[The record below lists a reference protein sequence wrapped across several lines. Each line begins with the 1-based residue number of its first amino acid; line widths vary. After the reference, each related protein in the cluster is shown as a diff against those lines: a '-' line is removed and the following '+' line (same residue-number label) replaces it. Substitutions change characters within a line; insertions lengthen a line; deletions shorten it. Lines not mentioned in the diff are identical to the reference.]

1 MSNSTD
7 KPPMTP
13 STNRPAGNFFV
24 LDTSVI
30 SDGRITE
37 ELRDGRF
44 RGATFIVPEAAV
56 AELESQ
62 AESGQETGYAGL
74 NELKQLQSASWEGT
88 IDLAYRG
95 ERPHHMA
102 LRSFD
107 KAHIDAMIRQLAEAE
122 GATLLTSD
130 RVQSLVCEARGV
142 PVYSFEASG
151 MSADRIDSLTLM
163 TFFDET
169 TMSVH
174 LRAHTRPRA
183 KRGTPGDMD
192 IVPVRE
198 EVLSEREVTTVAREI
213 VEAAKQHP
221 DGFIEM
227 DSGGSTVVQLDKLRI
242 AIARPP
248 FSDAV
253 EITAVRPVAHTQ
265 LDDYAYADLLK
276 ERMSQRYRGVL
287 VAGSPGAGKSTFV
300 QAAADYL
307 ESAGWVIK
315 TMEKPR
321 DLVVSDEITQ
331 YTALEGDMANTAD
344 VLLLVRPDYTIFD
357 EMRRTADFQVFAD
370 MRLAGVGMVGVVHAT
385 RGIDALQRL
394 IGRVELGMIPQV
406 VDTVVFIDE
415 GDVRQVYEIEFSVK
429 VPTGMGDSDLARP
442 VIEVS
447 DHESKQLAFEIYTFG
462 EQVVVMPIGEVA
474 AAKPIWQLAEKSLE
488 YEIGKIF
495 RDHIVVEVTSD
506 DRAKLYVEDNR
517 IPQVLGKGGQRI
529 RELEKQFG
537 LSFDVR
543 SVDDMDLS
551 AGQELEIDVNDK
563 QVILDIDPELRG
575 KTIELTVDGEP
586 VFIGSVSKSGSIKLR
601 RGSDPAEDVVDAVE
615 RGRPVRARRAG

>member
-1 MSNSTD
+1 MSHSSD
-7 KPPMTP
+7 KQPMTP
-13 STNRPAGNFFV
+13 STNRPAGSFFV

-30 SDGRITE
+30 ADGRITE

-44 RGATFIVPEAAV
+44 QGATFIVPEAAI
-56 AELESQ
+56 AELEAQS
-62 AESGQETGYAGL
+62 ESGQETGFAGL
-74 NELKQLQSASWEGT
+74 NELKQLQSLSWEGK
-88 IDLAYRG
+88 IELLYRG
-95 ERPHHMA
+95 ERPHDST
-102 LRSFD
+102 LRHFD
-107 KAHIDAMIRQLAEAE
+107 KASLDSMIRRLSEAE

-130 RVQSLVCEARGV
+130 RVQALVCEARGV
-142 PVYSFEASG
+142 PVYSFEATG
-151 MSADRIDSLTLM
+151 ADRIESLTLM
-163 TFFDET
+163 SFFDEH

-183 KRGTPGDMD
+183 KRGSPGDME
-192 IVPVRE
+192 IIPIRE
-198 EVLSEREVTTVAREI
+198 EILTEREVTSVAREI

-227 DSGGSTVVQLDKLRI
+227 DSGGSTVVQLGKLRI
-242 AIARPP
+242 SIARPP

-265 LDDYAYADLLK
+265 LADYAYADLLK

-462 EQVVVMPIGEVA
+462 EQVVVMPIGDVA
-474 AAKPIWQLAEKSLE
+474 AEKPIWQLAEKSLE

-506 DRAKLYVEDNR
+506 ERAKLYVEDNR

-543 SVDDMDLS
+543 SIEDMDLS

-601 RGSDPAEDVVDAVE
+601 RGSDPAEEVVDAVE

>member
-1 MSNSTD
+1 MTQSTD
-7 KPPMTP
+7 
-13 STNRPAGNFFV
+13 RPAGQLFV

-30 SDGRITE
+30 ADGRITE

-44 RGATFIVPEAAV
+44 QGATFIVPEAAI
-56 AELESQ
+56 AELETQ
-62 AESGQETGYAGL
+62 AESGQETGFAGL
-74 NELKQLQSASWEGT
+74 NELKQLQSLSWEGT
-88 IDLAYRG
+88 IELLYRG
-95 ERPHHMA
+95 ERPHDAA
-102 LRSFD
+102 LRHFD
-107 KAHIDAMIRQLAEAE
+107 KAALDSMIRRLSEAE
-122 GATLLTSD
+122 DATLLTSD
-130 RVQSLVCEARGV
+130 RVQALVCEARGV
-142 PVYSFEASG
+142 PVYSFEATG
-151 MSADRIDSLTLM
+151 TDRIESLTLM
-163 TFFDET
+163 SFFDEN

-174 LRAHTRPRA
+174 LRAYTRPRA
-183 KRGTPGDMD
+183 KRGTPGDME
-192 IVPVRE
+192 IIPIRE

-227 DSGGSTVVQLDKLRI
+227 DSGGSTVVQLGKLRI

-265 LDDYAYADLLK
+265 LDDYAYAELLK

-300 QAAADYL
+300 QATADYL

-462 EQVVVMPIGEVA
+462 EQVVVMPIGDVA
-474 AAKPIWQLAEKSLE
+474 AEKPIWQLAEKSLE

-506 DRAKLYVEDNR
+506 ERAKLYVEDNR

-551 AGQELEIDVNDK
+551 AGQELQVEVNDK

-601 RGSDPAEDVVDAVE
+601 RGSDPAEEVVDAVE